1 MKTTD
6 HNDAAGRLAFEG
18 GEPGIYTGVP
28 FAAYLACKAVSRSEL
43 CVMLDKSPM
52 HYLAKRGQ
60 AVRSS
65 SEALSRGRAVHTLL
79 QEPELFAA
87 TFERGPLN
95 PKGDPP
101 EEYGG
106 NTKHWKDAEIEAES
120 RGKCLY
126 SDKWCVPAMVAA
138 IQNNPES
145 RRILAGKPLI
155 EATLIWKDH
164 ASGVLCKARPDN
176 LQMAAGIM
184 LDVKTT
190 ESAHPVKFARSCVD
204 YGYFD
209 QAAHY
214 QNGVKVLTGALV
226 EPWLIPVETEPPH
239 AVAAYRVADDSGD
252 DETMSTARMRVA
264 WALAKI
270 AECEKSGKWPGYTGD
285 RVSAPTWWLNQ
296 SGRFAVQEATQG
308 EDPSWL

>member
-1 MKTTD
+1 MKIEHYD
-6 HNDAAGRLAFEG
+6 DAAGRLAYEAG
-18 GEPGIYTGVP
+18 LPGVYASVP
-28 FAAYLACKAVSRSEL
+28 FSKYLECKAVSRSEL
-43 CVMLDKSPM
+43 CVILDKSPM
-52 HYLAKRGQ
+52 HCLAKRGQ
-60 AVRSS
+60 SARAS

-87 TFERGPLN
+87 TFERGPIN
-95 PKGDPP
+95 PKSE

-106 NTKHWKDAEIEAES
+106 NTKAWREAEQEAES

-126 SDKWCVPAMVAA
+126 SEAWAVPAMVAA
-138 IQNNPES
+138 IQNNPECG
-145 RRILAGKPLI
+145 RILAGKPLI
-155 EATLIWKDH
+155 EATLIWKDP

-190 ESAHPVKFARSCVD
+190 ESAHPLRFARSCVD

-214 QNGVKVLTGALV
+214 QNGVKVLTGSLV
-226 EPWLIPVETEPPH
+226 EPWLIPVEVDAPH

-264 WALAKI
+264 YALAKI
-270 AECEKSGKWPGYTGD
+270 AECEKSGKWPSYTGD
-285 RVSAPTWWLNQ
+285 RVSAPTWWINQ
-296 SGRFAVQEATQG
+296 AGRFAVREATEG